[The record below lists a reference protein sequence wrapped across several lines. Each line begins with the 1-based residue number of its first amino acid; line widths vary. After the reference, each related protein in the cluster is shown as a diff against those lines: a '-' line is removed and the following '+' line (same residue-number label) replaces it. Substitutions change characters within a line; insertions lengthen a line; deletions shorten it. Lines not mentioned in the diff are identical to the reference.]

1 MGEGGGG
8 GGRRGENEGGQLVR
22 RGDEVEEGGKM
33 KGGGE
38 DNEYIQIAL
47 LLYIGN
53 SPLCTGTNT
62 DIRVNNIIY

>member
-1 MGEGGGG
+1 M
-8 GGRRGENEGGQLVR
+8 R

-47 LLYIGN
+47 LLLVYN
-53 SPLCTGTNT
+53 SPLGARTNT
-62 DIRVNNIIY
+62 DIRVNISSSPYMALPDTCDHW

>member
-1 MGEGGGG
+1 M
-8 GGRRGENEGGQLVR
+8 R

-47 LLYIGN
+47 LL
-53 SPLCTGTNT
+53 LVT
-62 DIRVNNIIY
+62 VL